1 MLSGEETVDLM
12 IDIFR
17 RVTKSREMTKLML
30 NSEEFNNLVSTLS

>member
-17 RVTKSREMTKLML
+17 RVTKSRDMTKLML
-30 NSEEFNNLVSTLS
+30 NSEEFNNLVQTLS